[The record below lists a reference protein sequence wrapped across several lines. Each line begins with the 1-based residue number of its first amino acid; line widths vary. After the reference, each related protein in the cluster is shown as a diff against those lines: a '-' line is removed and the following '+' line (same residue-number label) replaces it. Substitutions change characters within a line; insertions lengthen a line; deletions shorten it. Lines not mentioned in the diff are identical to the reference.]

1 MGFLGR
7 RKKKSPPT
15 PRGEYPESFT
25 RAWVQATL
33 PSAGAAEARRTVE
46 HLRGKGWSD
55 EKLAEFVL
63 PYMPRDP
70 RPGMLG
76 PATGAGSAEVTVP
89 AHVSQAWLDRHLPDM
104 DPRRMRHVVDELE
117 RRGWTVADAAVA
129 VLPHLLPKLRD
140 EDARAIL
147 DGLPRLGLS
156 ESQIA
161 QVARRPPA

>member
-1 MGFLGR
+1 MSFLRR
-7 RKKKSPPT
+7 RKNKPAQ
-15 PRGEYPESFT
+15 RDEYPESFK

-46 HLRGKGWSD
+46 HFRAQGWSD

-76 PATGAGSAEVTVP
+76 PAPDEGQAGVTVP
-89 AHVSQAWLDRHLPDM
+89 AHASRAWLDRHLPGM
-104 DPRRMRHVVDELE
+104 DPTQMRHVVDELE
-117 RRGWTVADAAVA
+117 RRGWTAADAAVA
-129 VLPHLLPKLRD
+129 VLPHLLPKLRE
-140 EDARAIL
+140 EDARAIV

-161 QVARRPPA
+161 ALARD